1 MAARRYDLVI
11 CDIDGCLS
19 PENSDP
25 IHIEKLAKVARYN
38 EQAKEAGDRPL
49 VTVASGRPMPFCE
62 AMCRLLQNNLLP
74 CIAENGVWLFDPKT
88 NRHEMDPKIDL
99 NHLEIV
105 HQMQAWVRERYASDG
120 VTLQPGKS
128 ASVTLYHPD
137 PNYLKGIINELET
150 EVAAKGWPFRVSMTW
165 FYINCDLTFVS
176 KASGISRLL
185 EATGLSKD
193 RVIGIGD
200 TLSDKAIADNVK
212 WFACPA
218 NAWDD
223 LKTHADYISPHEEID
238 GVLDILAQ
246 AAN

>member
-1 MAARRYDLVI
+1 
-11 CDIDGCLS
+11 S
-19 PENSDP
+19 
-25 IHIEKLAKVARYN
+25 
-38 EQAKEAGDRPL
+38 
-49 VTVASGRPMPFCE
+49 
-62 AMCRLLQNNLLP
+62 
-74 CIAENGVWLFDPKT
+74 
-88 NRHEMDPKIDL
+88 
-99 NHLEIV
+99 
-105 HQMQAWVRERYASDG
+105 
-120 VTLQPGKS
+120 
-128 ASVTLYHPD
+128 
-137 PNYLKGIINELET
+137 ELET